1 MRVIVND
8 ANILIDLV
16 ELGLLQ
22 QFFSLP
28 FGFQTTAPIMD
39 ELYDYQQAELDPF
52 IQSTSLVVVEFSEE
66 DLIEINQINLR
77 KPTLSP
83 QDCSA
88 FFQAGKVAGI
98 LVTGDNS
105 LKKHALNNHIEAYGH
120 LWVFDQLVECNV
132 LSGMDATT
140 ALRTLTDVINPR
152 LGLPKSECQRRY
164 DTWSHL

>member
-22 QFFSLP
+22 QFFGLP
-28 FGFQTTAPIMD
+28 FEFQTTAPIMD
-39 ELYDYQQAELDPF
+39 ELYDYQQAKLDPY
-52 IQSTSLVVVEFSEE
+52 IQSTSLVVVDFSED
-66 DLIEINQINLR
+66 DLNEINQINLR

-98 LVTGDNS
+98 LVTADNS
-105 LKKHALNNHIEAYGH
+105 LKKDARNNHVEAYGH
-120 LWVFDQLVECNV
+120 LWVFDRLVESSV
-132 LSGMDATT
+132 LSGKEASIM
-140 ALRTLTDVINPR
+140 LKKLTEFINPR
-152 LGLPKSECQRRY
+152 LGLPDSECQKRY
-164 DTWSHL
+164 EAWALL

>member
-1 MRVIVND
+1 VRVIVND

-28 FGFQTTAPIMD
+28 FEFQTTAPIMD
-39 ELYDYQQAELDPF
+39 ELYDYQQAELEPY
-52 IQSTSLVVVEFSEE
+52 IQATKLVVVDFSDN
-66 DLIEINQINLR
+66 DLNEINEINLK

-88 FFQAGKVAGI
+88 FFHARKMAGV

-105 LKKHALNNHIEAYGH
+105 LKKHARNNHLEAYGY
-120 LWVFDQLVECNV
+120 LWVFDRLVECSV
-132 LSGMDATT
+132 LSGMEATT
-140 ALRTLTDVINPR
+140 ALKTLTEIINPR
-152 LGLPKSECQRRY
+152 LGLPKSECQKRY
-164 DTWSHL
+164 EAWALV